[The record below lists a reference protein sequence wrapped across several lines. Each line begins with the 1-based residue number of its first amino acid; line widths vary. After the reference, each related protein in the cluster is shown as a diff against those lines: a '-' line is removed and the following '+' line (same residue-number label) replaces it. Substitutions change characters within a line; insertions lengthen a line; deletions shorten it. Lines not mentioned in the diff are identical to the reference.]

1 MQYTHQFMNASGVD
15 FDTEEIQVPFYFKI
29 TNIANITDVETIQLK
44 FPTYIVYDN
53 GKVDS
58 NRIMTYK
65 PKAYSSIGGLD
76 FVRTYINVL

>member
-44 FPTYIVYDN
+44 FPTYMVYDN
-53 GKVDS
+53 GKVD
-58 NRIMTYK
+58 
-65 PKAYSSIGGLD
+65 
-76 FVRTYINVL
+76 